1 MKTQLNQEGRQIF
14 LEELAMT
21 FQRNTKIDSEI
32 DRETIARNIG
42 NMWLEAQ
49 IKAGAKI
56 QWTNVFEAC
65 FDKQNAENNVGKR
78 KSLILLDGEKSPK
91 TLQPQAHARNYF
103 LIGLEL
109 SKRLLNVDTSSEQ
122 IIRYTVQRLI
132 EGTSLETSQS
142 YEERFNQKFLLDV
155 EKVLR
160 KVTKNLRN
168 NLDLDWLLTMRKKRK
183 LTHESGEKIS
193 WGLFDDYPND
203 KPLACVNLGYV
214 SEDVSAGFT
223 AIDFLAV
230 PSDEDNVIRNIREAI
245 TKSPFPIT
253 LEDGVFLDREGVVE
267 HTLKGEKVHDY
278 FEFPPT
284 IAQLKRE
291 ISLELRLDSASET
304 WNLAIKNYFQENLD
318 LRYVDRIH
326 VGQVTSSPYTLPSG
340 EIVKPVIADVLA
352 YKNDIQFSSFGEFF
366 GEKGDPETSESDL
379 YEIEIVAPW
388 SPNEEFNLWDRIITS
403 DHGNIYSTTKV
414 PGYAGFEEAIAQKI
428 VANPELIPDVS
439 DYLTSAPSG
448 SIADLILR
456 NITTAESA
464 NRIDKL
470 LIDEANKV
478 INHLHTVE
486 RRLLSQYETRLES
499 YLTGGK

>member
-1 MKTQLNQEGRQIF
+1 MKTQLNQERRQIF
-14 LEELAMT
+14 LEELAMS
-21 FQRNTKIDSEI
+21 FQRNTRIDSEV

-56 QWTNVFEAC
+56 KWTNIFEAC
-65 FDKQNAENNVGKR
+65 FDKQNAENNAGKR
-78 KSLILLDGEKSPK
+78 KTLILLDGEQSPK
-91 TLQPQAHARNYF
+91 SLQPQAHGRNYF

-109 SKRLLNVDTSSEQ
+109 SKRLLNADTSSEQ
-122 IIRYTVQRLI
+122 IIRFTVQRLI

-160 KVTKNLRN
+160 KVTKDIRHE
-168 NLDLDWLLTMRKKRK
+168 LDLDWLLMMRNKRK

-193 WGLFDDYPND
+193 WGLFEDHPDD
-203 KPLACVNLGYV
+203 KPLACINLGYV

-230 PSDEDNVIRNIREAI
+230 PSDEENVIRNIREAI

-253 LEDGVFLDREGVVE
+253 FDNGVFMDSDGVVE
-267 HTLKGEKVHDY
+267 QTLKGEKVHDY
-278 FEFPPT
+278 FEFPLT
-284 IAQLKRE
+284 VAQLKRE
-291 ISLELRLDSASET
+291 ISLELRLDTASET
-304 WNLAIKNYFQENLD
+304 WNIAIKNFFQENLD

-326 VGQVTSSPYTLPSG
+326 VGQVITSPFSLPSG
-340 EIVKPVIADVLA
+340 EIVKPLIADVLA
-352 YKNDIQFSSFGEFF
+352 YKNNIQLSSFGDFF
-366 GEKGDPETSESDL
+366 GEKNDPETSESDF

-388 SPNEEFNLWDRIITS
+388 SPHEEWNLWDQMGANEI
-403 DHGNIYSTTKV
+403 GNIYSTMKV
-414 PGYAGFEEAIAQKI
+414 PGYAGFDEAVAQQI
-428 VANPELIPDVS
+428 VANPDLIQDAS
-439 DYLTSAPSG
+439 EYLTSAPLG

-456 NITTAESA
+456 NITLADSDK
-464 NRIDKL
+464 RIDRL
-470 LIDEANKV
+470 LINKANKV
-478 INHLHTVE
+478 INPLHNEE
-486 RRLLSQYETRLES
+486 RKRLSHYEDRLEN